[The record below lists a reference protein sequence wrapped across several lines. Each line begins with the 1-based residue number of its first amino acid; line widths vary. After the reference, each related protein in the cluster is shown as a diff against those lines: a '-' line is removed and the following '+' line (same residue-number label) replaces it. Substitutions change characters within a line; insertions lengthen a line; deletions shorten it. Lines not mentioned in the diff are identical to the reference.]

1 MASGLAVALSFGPSC
16 ASRCFLLFPGFL
28 AGIQLNLSYNS
39 IRIQPVPCLAVS
51 RPWQPFVGC
60 FATALLQ
67 PQPAAPLCPQVV
79 PAPFTS
85 ECPCTSSHG
94 LLLPWDL
101 PSSCRLELSSG
112 SKLRPCIFSPS
123 LLDSEPLLPASLSA
137 FGTHPHSDVSGRQ
150 GNAGFPLTRLDYSRQ
165 ALLAG
170 EQEQHPPLLPL
181 HKDPHPSRFPL
192 MQFSRKILSDL
203 WTLIWDLESRAVALE
218 SVRAVGFCGTAGHFL
233 LPPWERATHPG
244 LVGNAGSPL
253 GA

>member
-67 PQPAAPLCPQVV
+67 PQPGAPLCPQVV

-94 LLLPWDL
+94 LLLPWYL

-137 FGTHPHSDVSGRQ
+137 FGTHPHSDVLGRR

-170 EQEQHPPLLPL
+170 EQEQH
-181 HKDPHPSRFPL
+181 HPCFRCTRTRTPAGFPSCNFPGKFCL
-192 MQFSRKILSDL
+192 TFGHLSG
-203 WTLIWDLESRAVALE
+203 IWRA
-218 SVRAVGFCGTAGHFL
+218 GQ
-233 LPPWERATHPG
+233 
-244 LVGNAGSPL
+244 
-253 GA
+253 